1 MNKSDLEIII
11 EYLNGDKD
19 VFTEIVNRYLKMI
32 YNFIYRFVGNQKT
45 AEDIT
50 QEVFLKVW
58 KNIKKYNLE
67 KSFKTWIFTVAK
79 NTAIDFLR
87 KRKDIPMSSFDNE
100 NGGNIIEDSLTDEEL
115 RADEIYIMAENKKL
129 IENVLTK
136 LTAIQKEIMIMK
148 YVSGLSL
155 FEVAEIL
162 QMSKDTVKSHHRRA
176 LLRMKK
182 LLEGEHAP
190 KLSK

>member
-58 KNIKKYNLE
+58 KNIKKYN
-67 KSFKTWIFTVAK
+67 F
-79 NTAIDFLR
+79 
-87 KRKDIPMSSFDNE
+87 
-100 NGGNIIEDSLTDEEL
+100 
-115 RADEIYIMAENKKL
+115 
-129 IENVLTK
+129 
-136 LTAIQKEIMIMK
+136 
-148 YVSGLSL
+148 
-155 FEVAEIL
+155 
-162 QMSKDTVKSHHRRA
+162 
-176 LLRMKK
+176 
-182 LLEGEHAP
+182 
-190 KLSK
+190 